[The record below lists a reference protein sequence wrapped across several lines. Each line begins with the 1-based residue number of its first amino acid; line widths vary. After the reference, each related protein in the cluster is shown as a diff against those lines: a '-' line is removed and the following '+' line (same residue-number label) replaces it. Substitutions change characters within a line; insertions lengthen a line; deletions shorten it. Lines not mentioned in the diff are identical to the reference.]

1 MTDSADELGDVLRRF
16 YGLYGIP
23 NEGPPV
29 GLNVSAVLQP
39 AAATLTS
46 DIQVLVEAMGD
57 EALQRQF
64 RDCRIVLDDLA
75 TRLTSEELLRELVG
89 VPLPTANAFE
99 QLSSGGHLRLQ

>member
-1 MTDSADELGDVLRRF
+1 MPDSADELGDVLRRF

-23 NEGPPV
+23 NEGPQI

-39 AAATLTS
+39 DPAALAS
-46 DIQVLVEAMGD
+46 DVHVLVEAMGN

-64 RDCRIVLDDLA
+64 RDCRAVLDDLA

-89 VPLPTANAFE
+89 VPLPTDF
-99 QLSSGGHLRLQ
+99 RV